1 VYNLIISLIIRLESS
16 ATLSLKYN
24 KLAIVENSL
33 SFLLKTEYF
42 NDSLQL
48 LKEINKVLA
57 KMKVSEVLIQCNN
70 YETLIFLN
78 YGLPYEQPSD

>member
-33 SFLLKTEYF
+33 SFLLKTKYL

-57 KMKVSEVLIQCNN
+57 KVKVSLVLIQFNN
-70 YETLIFLN
+70 YEMLIFLN
-78 YGLPYEQPSD
+78 YGFPYEQPSD